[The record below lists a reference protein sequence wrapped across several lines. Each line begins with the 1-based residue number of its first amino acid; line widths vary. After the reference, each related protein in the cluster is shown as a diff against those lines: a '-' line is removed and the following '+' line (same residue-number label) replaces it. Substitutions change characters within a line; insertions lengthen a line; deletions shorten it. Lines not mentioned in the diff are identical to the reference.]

1 MNFEK
6 IVFTQEDVLFEKIK
20 LVNRILDNPNN
31 LDVITKELFEEI
43 LECKENEINNLHTQL
58 FAQELHLAELQKE
71 ELERKINNKSFKIGT
86 ENLHWN
92 KQFLRDNI

>member
-1 MNFEK
+1 M
-6 IVFTQEDVLFEKIK
+6 
-20 LVNRILDNPNN
+20 
-31 LDVITKELFEEI
+31 FEEI
-43 LECKENEINNLHTQL
+43 LECKENEINNLHAQL

-71 ELERKINNKSFKIGT
+71 ELERKINNLKRKISNKSFKIGT